1 MLDKIGKSRFHLFT
15 NYMFCDKIIVLR
27 SDFLMNLNIESKN
40 DEMVIALVH
49 YFVTVENYTPI
60 VVRGAKDEV
69 WLENMEGP
77 YRIIRINS
85 NYIHN
90 IEQFNSDVLKM
101 ERVMSQIKRK
111 TLSLNINTLNILVN
125 VADDVKLTRNKN
137 IFSIKIDEVEPNK
150 NNKGISAVFPKLANK
165 LIKDKEGIEL
175 IVNVTNDI
183 NAKTIH
189 DNEVF
194 SNIFKPKK
202 IIITPL
208 LIFIC
213 MVMFLL
219 MYIVGN
225 GSEDVYTLL
234 YFGANSQALIKSGE
248 VWRLLTS
255 VFLHIGIAHL
265 VVNMYSLFIIG
276 KQLENFLGKI
286 KYVLVFIISGIVG
299 SLLSAVV
306 HDTVS
311 AGASGAIFGLLG
323 ALLYFGYHYRLY
335 LGSVLKS
342 QVIPVILINLMIGF
356 MLPGIDNFAHI
367 GGLAGGY
374 LATMA
379 LGIPGKSNK
388 TEQINGTVVLILLV
402 LFLAFMLF
410 RVI

>member
-1 MLDKIGKSRFHLFT
+1 
-15 NYMFCDKIIVLR
+15 
-27 SDFLMNLNIESKN
+27 MNLNIANKN

-60 VVRGAKDEV
+60 VVKGAKDEV

-90 IEQFNSDVLKM
+90 GEQFNSDVLKM

-111 TLSLNINTLNILVN
+111 TLSLSVNTLNILVN
-125 VADDVKLTRNKN
+125 VADDVEITNNKN
-137 IFSIKIDEVEPNK
+137 IVSIKIDDIEPTK
-150 NNKGISAVFPKLANK
+150 NNTGISAVFPKIKNK

-202 IIITPL
+202 IIITPI

-213 MVMFLL
+213 IIMFVL
-219 MYIVGN
+219 MYIIGN
-225 GSEDVYTLL
+225 GSEDVRTLL
-234 YFGANSQALIKSGE
+234 LFGANSQDLVKSGE
-248 VWRLLTS
+248 VWRLIS
-255 VFLHIGIAHL
+255 AVFLHIGIIHL

-276 KQLENFLGKI
+276 SQLESFLGKI
-286 KYVLVFIISGIVG
+286 KYLLVFIISGILG
-299 SLLSAVV
+299 SLLSVVV

-323 ALLYFGYHYRLY
+323 SLLYFGYHYRLY
-335 LGSVLKS
+335 LGSVLRS
-342 QVIPVILINLMIGF
+342 QVIPVILINLMIGL

-379 LGIPGKSNK
+379 LGIPGRKNK
-388 TEQINGTVVLILLV
+388 TEQINGIIVLTLLFA
-402 LFLAFMLF
+402 FLVFMLF
-410 RVI
+410 WVI